1 MVSVLSRRPAYRTTR
16 SMMQIYTMNIRIVCL
31 LALFVS
37 MGCAKRGANG
47 NTPESPAEVSQRV
60 ADLAAQGDSAGIA
73 AMLHRT
79 CDESAKRNAC
89 IESQLVPLAEQGK
102 VKIAMGALGELA
114 ELDPDVRNDG
124 HVFAHGIGIAAGKTT
139 SDVAGAFSQ
148 CSESFQSGCYHG
160 VIQAWFGKHDTITAA
175 DANAL
180 CAPYREDESQ
190 RWIRFQC
197 VHGMGHGLTMLYKHD
212 LKQGLE
218 GCDLLTDEWDRHS
231 CYGGAFMENI
241 VNVTNP
247 HHPASA
253 LAHGDHGSG
262 DASSEHAGHDMGE
275 TKAAAPPFKAV
286 DPNDQQYPCSALSAK
301 YQSSCYGM
309 QTSVMLHNN
318 GGDMAA
324 AAKSCGEAPRNMRSI
339 CYASLGRD
347 ISSYSR
353 QDHNEAIRMCSVARD
368 VYQPWCYLGVVKN
381 LIDLNARPADGMA
394 FCKSISG
401 ESNKQLCYAAVG
413 EQILVLEPDVE
424 KRRVLCGSSE
434 LAYRAACLYGAS
446 VNRELPPRLEQVYR
460 SIENVS

>member
-1 MVSVLSRRPAYRTTR
+1 MKTRLLQFLVLS
-16 SMMQIYTMNIRIVCL
+16 
-31 LALFVS
+31 LAL
-37 MGCAKRGANG
+37 GCAKRGANG
-47 NTPESPAEVSQRV
+47 NAPESPAEITRRV
-60 ADLAAQGDSAGIA
+60 AELAGQGDSAGIA
-73 AMLHRT
+73 AILHRT
-79 CDESAKRNAC
+79 CDEFDKRTTC

-102 VKIAMGALGELA
+102 VKLAMGALGELA
-114 ELDPDVRNDG
+114 DLDPDIRNDG
-124 HVFAHGIGIAAGKTT
+124 HVFAHGIGIAAGKATN
-139 SDVAGAFSQ
+139 DVASAFSQ

-160 VIQAWFGKHDTITAA
+160 VIQAYFGKLDTITAN

-180 CAPYREDESQ
+180 CAPYRENEGQ

-218 GCDLLTDEWDRHS
+218 GCDLLSDEWDRHS

-253 LAHGDHGSG
+253 LGHGDHGGTDSSG
-262 DASSEHAGHDMGE
+262 EHAGHDMGE
-275 TKAAAPPFKAV
+275 MKPATPAFKAI
-286 DPNDQQYPCSALSAK
+286 DPADQQYPCSALGAK
-301 YQSSCYGM
+301 YQTSCYGM

-324 AAKSCGEAPRNMRSI
+324 TAKSCGEAPANMRSI

-347 ISSYSR
+347 ISSYAR
-353 QDHNEAIRMCSVARD
+353 QNHNEAVRMCSVARD
-368 VYQPWCYLGVVKN
+368 IYQPWCYLGVVKN

-424 KRRVLCGSSE
+424 KRRAHCATTE
-434 LAYRAACLYGAS
+434 LAYRAACLYGAN

-460 SIENVS
+460 SIENRS